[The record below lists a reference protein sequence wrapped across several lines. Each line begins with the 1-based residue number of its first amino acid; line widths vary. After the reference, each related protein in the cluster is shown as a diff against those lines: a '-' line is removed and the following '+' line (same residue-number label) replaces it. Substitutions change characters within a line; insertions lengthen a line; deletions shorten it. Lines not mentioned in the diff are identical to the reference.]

1 MHEWGDR
8 VPRGTR
14 EAGRGCP
21 SDREPVMTQW
31 MLLSALTVLVAFI
44 VIMMIARYARLR
56 RVFVTVATSLCDPDT
71 WHITFFVRTFVIK
84 GEVQGYPMR
93 FSASGDVRGSVP
105 AYAYLLL
112 EHPVQGNF
120 RFFQR
125 SDSSLI
131 HPKIRAQIEVIQQVP
146 DFDAL
151 IVTSGKTPLLAKVLA
166 RPLGLGYRP
175 GLLMCTLG
183 KSGFNPDALQ
193 RNVSLLIELAQHG
206 A

>member
-1 MHEWGDR
+1 
-8 VPRGTR
+8 
-14 EAGRGCP
+14 
-21 SDREPVMTQW
+21 MTVW
-31 MLLSALTVLVAFI
+31 ILLSTLALLVLLIVAKGI
-44 VIMMIARYARLR
+44 GRYLGLKSA
-56 RVFVTVATSLCDPDT
+56 FVGVATALCDPGT
-71 WHITFFVRTFVIK
+71 WDVTFLLRTFVVK
-84 GEVQGYPMR
+84 GSVHGYPIR
-93 FSASGDVRGSVP
+93 FSATGDVKGSVP
-105 AYAYLLL
+105 AHAYLLL

-120 RFFQR
+120 RFFQG

-131 HPKIRAQIEVIQQVP
+131 HPEIRAQIEVIQQVP

-151 IVTSGKTPLLAKVLA
+151 IVTSEKTPLLAKLLA

-206 A
+206 V